1 MHQRQYRNKVF
12 ATMQSSGWMA
22 LQSGQQRRRSEQ
34 GRVTFEVAT
43 RIEWFGKF
51 EKLIHALRAM
61 GSSRVTASSVKAD
74 IRREEHE
81 LR

>member
-51 EKLIHALRAM
+51 EN
-61 GSSRVTASSVKAD
+61 SSMPPDQYRIQNLWPARLNDVCF
-74 IRREEHE
+74 RG
-81 LR
+81 